1 MNKRN
6 YKSIVLENVG
16 AVRERERERERES
29 YSLPNRKFECS
40 NIYASNIDNKR
51 AGENTALKVMDKK
64 ESQRLIS

>member
-16 AVRERERERERES
+16 AVRKGERES

>member
-16 AVRERERERERES
+16 AVRERERES